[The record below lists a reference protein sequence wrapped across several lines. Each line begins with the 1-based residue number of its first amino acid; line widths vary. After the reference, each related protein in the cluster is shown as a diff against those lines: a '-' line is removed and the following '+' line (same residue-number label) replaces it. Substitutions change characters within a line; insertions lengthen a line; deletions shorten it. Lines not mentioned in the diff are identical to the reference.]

1 MNQPHHNSGRLKNGL
16 MIVKERFTNTIK
28 NLSTWQRRFWL
39 LALLNGAIIVTLLVF
54 LLVTPPESDRLPD
67 PTYQEE
73 LGAKFTVETTK
84 SDLND
89 LINTYINEVL
99 KTNQANFDVVVDEDI
114 ALNGELFAF
123 GVPIPLR
130 VTMDPVVMDNGDL
143 VLKMNTLSLGRLD
156 LPRGRILH
164 YINRQ
169 VETPDWLYFDSEN
182 EQIYLAVTSIEV
194 DSNLRFRVEAL
205 DLSSDSIIFT
215 FTVPNSGAER
225 DSDTTSSE

>member
-1 MNQPHHNSGRLKNGL
+1 
-16 MIVKERFTNTIK
+16 MIVKESFINSIK
-28 NLSTWQRRFWL
+28 KMTTWHRRFIL
-39 LALLNGAIIVTLLVF
+39 LALINGVLIVTLFVF
-54 LLVTPPESDRLPD
+54 LLLTPPVSDALPD

-89 LINTYINEVL
+89 LINTYINQVL
-99 KTNQANFDVVVDEDI
+99 KTNQANFDVIVDNDI
-114 ALNGELFAF
+114 QLNGELYAF

-130 VTMDPVVMDNGDL
+130 VTMDPVVMDNGDI
-143 VLKMNTLSLGRLD
+143 VLKMNTLSLGLLD

-182 EQIYLAVTSIEV
+182 EQIYLAVTSIEI
-194 DSNLRFRVEAL
+194 DSNLRFRVDAL
-205 DLSSDSIIFT
+205 DLSTDSIIFT
-215 FTVPNSGAER
+215 FTVPKSGV
-225 DSDTTSSE
+225 DTTTNE

>member
-1 MNQPHHNSGRLKNGL
+1 
-16 MIVKERFTNTIK
+16 
-28 NLSTWQRRFWL
+28 
-39 LALLNGAIIVTLLVF
+39 VF
-54 LLVTPPESDRLPD
+54 LLATPPVSDSLPN

-73 LGAKFTVETTK
+73 VGAKFTVETTK
-84 SDLND
+84 RDLND
-89 LINTYINEVL
+89 LINTYINQVL
-99 KTNQANFDVVVDEDI
+99 KTNQANFDVIVDEDI

-143 VLKMNTLSLGRLD
+143 VLKMNDLSLGLLD

-194 DSNLRFRVEAL
+194 DSNLRFRVDAL
-205 DLSSDSIIFT
+205 DLSTDSIIFT
-215 FTVPNSGAER
+215 FTVPKNGV
-225 DSDTTSSE
+225 DQDTTSADN

>member
-1 MNQPHHNSGRLKNGL
+1 
-16 MIVKERFTNTIK
+16 MIVKERLTNSIK
-28 NLSTWQRRFWL
+28 QMMTWQRRFIL
-39 LALLNGAIIVTLLVF
+39 LAVINGGLLVTFFVF
-54 LLVTPPESDRLPD
+54 LLATPPVSDSLPN

-73 LGAKFTVETTK
+73 VGAKFTVETTK
-84 SDLND
+84 HDLND
-89 LINTYINEVL
+89 LINTYINQVL
-99 KTNQANFDVVVDEDI
+99 KTNQANFDVIVDEDI

-143 VLKMNTLSLGRLD
+143 VLKMNDLSLGLLD

-194 DSNLRFRVEAL
+194 DSNLRFRVDAL
-205 DLSSDSIIFT
+205 DLSTDSIIFT
-215 FTVPNSGAER
+215 FTVPKNGV
-225 DSDTTSSE
+225 DQDTTSADN

>member
-1 MNQPHHNSGRLKNGL
+1 M
-16 MIVKERFTNTIK
+16 T
-28 NLSTWQRRFWL
+28 TWHRRFIL
-39 LALLNGAIIVTLLVF
+39 LALINGVLIVTLFVF
-54 LLVTPPESDRLPD
+54 LLLTPPVSDALPD

-89 LINTYINEVL
+89 LINTYINQVL
-99 KTNQANFDVVVDEDI
+99 KTNQANFDVIVDNDI
-114 ALNGELFAF
+114 QLNGELYAF

-130 VTMDPVVMDNGDL
+130 VTMDPVVMDNGDI
-143 VLKMNTLSLGRLD
+143 VLKMNTLSLGLLD

-182 EQIYLAVTSIEV
+182 EQIYLAVTSIEI
-194 DSNLRFRVEAL
+194 DSNLRFRVDAL
-205 DLSSDSIIFT
+205 DLSTDSIIFT
-215 FTVPNSGAER
+215 FTVPKSGV
-225 DSDTTSSE
+225 DTTTNE

>member
-1 MNQPHHNSGRLKNGL
+1 
-16 MIVKERFTNTIK
+16 MIVKERFINSIK
-28 NLSTWQRRFWL
+28 KMTTWHRRFIL
-39 LALLNGAIIVTLLVF
+39 LALINGVLIVTLFVF
-54 LLVTPPESDRLPD
+54 LLLTPPVSDSLPD

-89 LINTYINEVL
+89 LINTYINDVL
-99 KTNQANFDVVVDEDI
+99 KTNQANFDVIVDDDI
-114 ALNGELFAF
+114 QLNGELFAF

-143 VLKMNTLSLGRLD
+143 VLKMNTLSLGLLD

-182 EQIYLAVTSIEV
+182 EQIYLAVTSIEI
-194 DSNLRFRVEAL
+194 DSNLRFRVDAL
-205 DLSSDSIIFT
+205 DLSTDSIIFT
-215 FTVPNSGAER
+215 FTVPKSGV
-225 DSDTTSSE
+225 DTTTNE

>member
-1 MNQPHHNSGRLKNGL
+1 M
-16 MIVKERFTNTIK
+16 KERITNAIKKMTI
-28 NLSTWQRRFWL
+28 WQRRFML
-39 LALLNGAIIVTLLVF
+39 LAVINVVLIVTFVVF
-54 LLVTPPESDRLPD
+54 LLATPPVSDALPN

-73 LGAKFTVETTK
+73 EGAKFTVETTK
-84 SDLND
+84 HDLND
-89 LINTYINEVL
+89 LINTYINQVL
-99 KTNQANFDVVVDEDI
+99 KTNQANFDVIVDEDI

-123 GVPIPLR
+123 GVSIPLR

-143 VLKMNTLSLGRLD
+143 VLKMNDLSLGLLD

-182 EQIYLAVTSIEV
+182 EQIYLAVTSIEI
-194 DSNLRFRVEAL
+194 DSNLRFRVDAL

-215 FTVPNSGAER
+215 FTVPKSGVEQ
-225 DSDTTSSE
+225 DITSAN

>member
-1 MNQPHHNSGRLKNGL
+1 MKESFINS
-16 MIVKERFTNTIK
+16 IK
-28 NLSTWQRRFWL
+28 KMTTWHRRFIL
-39 LALLNGAIIVTLLVF
+39 LALINGVLIVTLFVF
-54 LLVTPPESDRLPD
+54 LLLTPPVSDALPD

-89 LINTYINEVL
+89 LINTYINQVL
-99 KTNQANFDVVVDEDI
+99 KTNQANFDVIVDNDI
-114 ALNGELFAF
+114 QLNGELYAF

-130 VTMDPVVMDNGDL
+130 VTMDPVVMDNGDI
-143 VLKMNTLSLGRLD
+143 VLKMNTLSLGLLD

-182 EQIYLAVTSIEV
+182 EQIYLAVTSIEI
-194 DSNLRFRVEAL
+194 DSNLRFRVDAL
-205 DLSSDSIIFT
+205 DLSTDSIIFT
-215 FTVPNSGAER
+215 FTVPKSGV
-225 DSDTTSSE
+225 DTTTNE

>member
-1 MNQPHHNSGRLKNGL
+1 
-16 MIVKERFTNTIK
+16 MIVKERLTNSIK
-28 NLSTWQRRFWL
+28 KMTTWQRRFIL
-39 LALLNGAIIVTLLVF
+39 LAVINGLLLVTFFVF
-54 LLVTPPESDRLPD
+54 LLATPPVSDSLPN

-73 LGAKFTVETTK
+73 VGAKFTVETTK
-84 SDLND
+84 RDLND
-89 LINTYINEVL
+89 LINTYINQVL
-99 KTNQANFDVVVDEDI
+99 KTNQANFDVIVDEDI

-143 VLKMNTLSLGRLD
+143 VLKMNDLSLGLLD

-194 DSNLRFRVEAL
+194 DSNLRFRVDAL
-205 DLSSDSIIFT
+205 DLSTDSIIFT
-215 FTVPNSGAER
+215 FTVPKNGV
-225 DSDTTSSE
+225 DQDTTSADN